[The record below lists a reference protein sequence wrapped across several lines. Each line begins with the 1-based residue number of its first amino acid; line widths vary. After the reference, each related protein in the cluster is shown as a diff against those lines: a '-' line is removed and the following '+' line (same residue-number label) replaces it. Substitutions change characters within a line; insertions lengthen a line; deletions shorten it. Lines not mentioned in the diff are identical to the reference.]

1 MNSFTNVWFDVCLAL
16 IAVLHI
22 VPHFIKNK
30 SLCQI
35 LGLCNLL
42 AHVGAVVC
50 LWLVSGTLE
59 EMLVVMLGS
68 AMVALALGYIEE
80 RGTNK

>member
-1 MNSFTNVWFDVCLAL
+1 MNSFTNVWFDVLL
-16 IAVLHI
+16 GVILLLHI
-22 VPHFIKNK
+22 LPHFIKNQTI
-30 SLCQI
+30 CHI